1 MSQINHSSRS
11 YLAKSSDFKSFKSE
25 KKKNSLKA
33 RHNCRKKSEKC
44 NKRKKMDDVPDVA
57 KRTGCPATLLF
68 QSKRLLDI

>member
-25 KKKNSLKA
+25 KKNSLKA
-33 RHNCRKKSEKC
+33 RHNCRK
-44 NKRKKMDDVPDVA
+44 RKMQQKKKNGSPDVA